1 MCSAN
6 ASTAATAATA
16 AAASCAAITSV
27 SVASKLA
34 GTQGVDVYV
43 NTQASYCDAQHNRL
57 VQLSAACMPR
67 TLRVSP
73 LRRLCHTA
81 HMLTLT
87 QHLQA
92 RVSC

>member
-16 AAASCAAITSV
+16 AAASCAAITS
-27 SVASKLA
+27 
-34 GTQGVDVYV
+34 
-43 NTQASYCDAQHNRL
+43 ASYCDAQHNRL

-92 RVSC
+92 R